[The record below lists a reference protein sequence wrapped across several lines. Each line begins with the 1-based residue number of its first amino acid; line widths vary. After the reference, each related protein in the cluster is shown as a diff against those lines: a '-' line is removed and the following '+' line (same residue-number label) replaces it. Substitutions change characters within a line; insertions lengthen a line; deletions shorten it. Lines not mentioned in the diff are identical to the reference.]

1 MGSKKGTQRRRFTP
15 AAVAFPWGKVARA
28 SSASARRMRAMGEV
42 PLEGAE
48 RAYFCP
54 LSHFVTAPPEWEPRG
69 TDCDRMESPE
79 GAHQRLPCVK
89 GAGSRVSRKRKTEG
103 L

>member
-1 MGSKKGTQRRRFTP
+1 MPPAHPGGICLPLGEGGSRVFRKRETDEGYLP
-15 AAVAFPWGKVARA
+15 LP
-28 SSASARRMRAMGEV
+28 MGEV

-79 GAHQRLPCVK
+79 GAHQCELD
-89 GAGSRVSRKRKTEG
+89 
-103 L
+103 